1 MAKAILDKWVEKFTS
16 RKLLVWMTAT
26 ALMFTGSLESSD
38 YVILSAIYL
47 GTQGVIDAIVRLRG
61 GSV

>member
-38 YVILSAIYL
+38 YVILSAI
-47 GTQGVIDAIVRLRG
+47 
-61 GSV
+61 